1 MGSDQVIRSP
11 MKPKCR
17 NTFKMIFHLNRI
29 GEIRVDVAGP
39 VGRLNFQPK
48 LFFFF
53 KPKSILSQYDKAYV
67 PVV

>member
-48 LFFFF
+48 LFF
-53 KPKSILSQYDKAYV
+53 KPKSTLSKYDNAYV

>member
-1 MGSDQVIRSP
+1 
-11 MKPKCR
+11 
-17 NTFKMIFHLNRI
+17 MIFHLNRI

-48 LFFFF
+48 LFF

-67 PVV
+67 AVVYWKNQRIKFSKGRAFLSQYDKA